1 MFGPRDHPQPTAP
14 PSPAEELNYVLPPLT
29 NALGAGEG
37 RSRTARDHA
46 TRRNHRNSAGR
57 RGWLE
62 RVACKCP
69 PRGHYRCCPHRELD
83 LRLHSCPDGQRRPEA
98 VQRRTLTTPC
108 QFQEKCDLALRN
120 FGFPCKVACKSLSW
134 NPQPPQPRSGLWKP
148 PWIAQRNGL
157 GNA

>member
-69 PRGHYRCCPHRELD
+69 SSLHVDTIVAVHIASLTCDYTLVQTVRG
-83 LRLHSCPDGQRRPEA
+83 GQRRCRGGRLPRLVSFRKSA
-98 VQRRTLTTPC
+98 IWRSATSGSHVRLHV
-108 QFQEKCDLALRN
+108 
-120 FGFPCKVACKSLSW
+120 KVYRGTHSRL
-134 NPQPPQPRSGLWKP
+134 NRGVDSG
-148 PWIAQRNGL
+148 NHHGSHS
-157 GNA
+157 GTV